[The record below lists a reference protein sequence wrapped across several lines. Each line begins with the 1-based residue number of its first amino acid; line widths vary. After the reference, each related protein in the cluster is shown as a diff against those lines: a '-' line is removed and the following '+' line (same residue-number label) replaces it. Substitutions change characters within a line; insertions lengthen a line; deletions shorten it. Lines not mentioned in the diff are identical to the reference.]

1 MLLKPFKRLPLAG
14 GNVNSYCNITQLFE
28 KTGGEFVSP
37 PADIRRKLSRVKA
50 FVFDWDGVFNAG
62 AKGRGAAGTYSE
74 ADSMGTNLLR
84 FSSWMNHGHK
94 LPVMAVLTGQE
105 DLTAIDF
112 VLREHFNY
120 IYLKSTDKDKA
131 FSHLLKISD
140 INPEE
145 MAFCFD
151 DVLDLPVAERCGLR
165 FMVRRN
171 ASPLFREYVI
181 QRNFCDYLTG
191 QQGDNHAIR
200 EIAELI
206 LGLRGD
212 FDSVIRERIGFT
224 RLYQGYLNQRS
235 SQKTEAF
242 ILQDNCIV
250 EYKFP

>member
-1 MLLKPFKRLPLAG
+1 MSY
-14 GNVNSYCNITQLFE
+14 NVTQLFE
-28 KTGGEFVSP
+28 KAGGEFVSP
-37 PADIRRKLSRVKA
+37 PADITRKLSRVKA

-84 FSSWMNHGHK
+84 FSFWMNHGHR
-94 LPVMAVLTGQE
+94 LPVMAILTGQK

-131 FSHLLKISD
+131 FSHLLKISGM
-140 INPEE
+140 NPEE
-145 MAFCFD
+145 AAFCFD
-151 DVLDLPVAERCGLR
+151 DVLDLPIAERCGLR

-171 ASPLFREYVI
+171 ASSLFREYVI

-191 QQGDNHAIR
+191 RQGNNYAVR
-200 EIAELI
+200 EITELI
-206 LGLRGD
+206 LGLSGD
-212 FDSVIRERIGFT
+212 FDSVIHERIEFT
-224 RLYQGYLNQRS
+224 GLYQEYLNQRS
-235 SQKTEAF
+235 SQRPETF

-250 EYKFP
+250 EYKFS